1 MDRLMHFSRFAR
13 AAPRSKMRREAE
25 IRPHAIIFRL
35 IQPVSARN
43 P

>member
-13 AAPRSKMRREAE
+13 AAPRSKMRRRAE
-25 IRPHAIIFRL
+25 IRLHAIIFRL
-35 IQPVSARN
+35 IQSKPVRS